1 VSSLSIHAPL
11 AHGWQDALC
20 PALHLSLPSPQCHC
34 DVATGFP
41 PGNDGNGAAGTKPL
55 VSASAFIHDAQLVS
69 EMAGAVGDVSIQK
82 EFSDL
87 HGTLAKEFNALWL
100 KNGSYG
106 SGCQTDLAI
115 PLWLGIVPP
124 HSRAAV
130 VESLVK
136 NIQQHSYHTTS
147 GILGARAQYE
157 ALAKN
162 GRMDVALAML
172 NKTDFPSYGYMVA
185 NADEPATTLW
195 EKCAYSFHSVEGCA
209 ALVCAAAEHA
219 SFVSQGG
226 PVTLSTTR
234 LTLHAIM

>member
-1 VSSLSIHAPL
+1 
-11 AHGWQDALC
+11 
-20 PALHLSLPSPQCHC
+20 
-34 DVATGFP
+34 
-41 PGNDGNGAAGTKPL
+41 
-55 VSASAFIHDAQLVS
+55 
-69 EMAGAVGDVSIQK
+69 M
-82 EFSDL
+82 
-87 HGTLAKEFNALWL
+87 
-100 KNGSYG
+100 
-106 SGCQTDLAI
+106 
-115 PLWLGIVPP
+115 PP

-147 GILGARAQYE
+147 GILGTRAQYE

-209 ALVCAAAEHA
+209 ALVCAAAEPLEDFFPTEFDVADCA
-219 SFVSQGG
+219 SDDA
-226 PVTLSTTR
+226 LAH
-234 LTLHAIM
+234 LE